1 MGEVGR
7 MFQNS
12 LAPFEFQSHFYSDRI
27 IPKTRR
33 SVSSPNPAPATPDVA
48 RAVYAAGPFPGKS
61 ALNKKSLVGRAI
73 LVLILAASATALVMD
88 DEVIIHPAIS
98 WAIKLL
104 LSAAFIVGVHD
115 LGKSI
120 RRNTWGAQ
128 RVQLA
133 AQNGWLE
140 YYPALVGEI
149 WNTGTVEH
157 EYDPTEYCYRAK
169 ARLFS
174 RDGSSF
180 DITTEAFLD
189 NRTPEECA
197 RMGIAVVD
205 DAKDAKF
212 ERVNGWY
219 LAGHIA
225 TKPLSEAG
233 FLHRLTESQVRAGIT
248 AALRA

>member
-1 MGEVGR
+1 

-12 LAPFEFQSHFYSDRI
+12 LAPFELQSHFYSDRI
-27 IPKTRR
+27 VPKTRR

-48 RAVYAAGPFPGKS
+48 RAVYAAGPMPGKS
-61 ALNKKSLVGRAI
+61 ALNKRSLVGRAI
-73 LVLILAASATALVMD
+73 LALMLAASAIALVME

-98 WAIKLL
+98 WAIKLFF
-104 LSAAFIVGVHD
+104 SAALIVAVLD
-115 LGKSI
+115 LGDDV

-128 RVQLA
+128 RVRLA
-133 AQNGWLE
+133 ARNGWLE
-140 YYPALVGEI
+140 FYPALVGEI

-180 DITTEAFLD
+180 DITTEVFLD

-197 RMGIAVVD
+197 HMGIAVVD
-205 DAKDAKF
+205 DAGDANF